1 MSNTPSLDYRY
12 QVGGSLKKNAPTYV
26 VRQADEDFYEALKA
40 GEFCYVFNSRQ
51 MGKSSLQNFTAQRL
65 RSEGWACGIVNLN
78 LMDTHNAT
86 AAGWYQGII
95 GRLKSSLG
103 IKFDHRKW
111 WSARED
117 VPPLQCFVEFLETV
131 LLVEIAQPIV
141 LFFDEID
148 SVLKFDFK
156 DDFFALIRACYEQRT
171 EQPEY
176 NRLTFA
182 LLGVTTPSDLIE
194 DKYRTPF
201 NIGHGID
208 LYGFQ
213 LNEVAPLAPGL
224 EGKADNPQAVL
235 QEILAWTGGQ
245 PFLM

>member
-1 MSNTPSLDYRY
+1 
-12 QVGGSLKKNAPTYV
+12 
-26 VRQADEDFYEALKA
+26 
-40 GEFCYVFNSRQ
+40 
-51 MGKSSLQNFTAQRL
+51 LQNFTAQKLRL
-65 RSEGWACGIVNLN
+65 EGWACGIVNLN
-78 LMDTHNAT
+78 FLEIHDAT

-103 IKFDHRKW
+103 IKMNHREW
-111 WSARED
+111 WNARED
-117 VPPLQCFVEFLETV
+117 MPPLQRFVEFLETV

-171 EQPEY
+171 EQQEY

-182 LLGVTTPSDLIE
+182 LLGVTTPSDLIQ
-194 DKYRTPF
+194 DKDRTPF

-213 LNEVAPLAPGL
+213 LDEVAKPLAPGL
-224 EGKADNPQAVL
+224 DGRTAVSDAKAVSIDCRVSFSYRRRP
-235 QEILAWTGGQ
+235 
-245 PFLM
+245 